1 MLDTERIAHLL
12 ENLSAAQSNVRES
25 AIELSNARENLAVES
40 ARTLQG
46 HEFVGKNAEAR
57 EREATILIE
66 DDPKINGLQAEVR
79 EAIRGLAIH
88 TDDLELTRTEI
99 GLWKAL
105 AYQVGGLHS

>member
-25 AIELSNARENLAVES
+25 AVELSNARENLAVES
-40 ARTLQG
+40 ARILQA

-57 EREATILIE
+57 EREAAILIE
-66 DDPKINGLQAEVR
+66 DNAAINGLQREVR
-79 EAIRGLAIH
+79 GATRGLAVH
-88 TDDLELTRTEI
+88 TDDLEFARTEI

-105 AYQVGGLHS
+105 AYQIGGLHS

>member
-25 AIELSNARENLAVES
+25 AVELSNARENLAVES
-40 ARTLQG
+40 ARILQA

-57 EREATILIE
+57 ERDNAA
-66 DDPKINGLQAEVR
+66 INGLQREVR
-79 EAIRGLAIH
+79 GATRGLAVH
-88 TDDLELTRTEI
+88 TDDLEFARTEI

-105 AYQVGGLHS
+105 AYQIGGLHS